1 MRKMARMQHRI
12 IIGLVCLFWLSLSGI
27 FAQDVLKTKTGETIN
42 CTILEV
48 GDDFVSYTLPSDES
62 KSRYILSVSEI
73 ESVQFAD
80 GTKQV
85 FHAPSTPKKETPP
98 GYIPPDKVVLTN
110 GQTLE
115 GAIVE
120 RKRFGL
126 NFLPKGEGATQ
137 RYIPF
142 AQIARIEP
150 GDGPVEFVQE
160 KAPKEANKK
169 SETDFSYLPPHH
181 AALSIG
187 ALIPMGQFGEQGGPN
202 PGYAGPGFMTQAEV
216 TGYIFRGTGVSG
228 IGGYGFMPYK
238 NPAVRN
244 AVDNYLLSANKFPGA
259 TIQNVTSDS
268 WQMAWGQVGM
278 GYISDW
284 GRVMIDSRF
293 AIGVMNVTF
302 PTQTVA
308 LNHNGVDKTV
318 RFFREDAQG
327 LMISG
332 SLALR
337 VFLTRRWQVRAGFN
351 LSSAD
356 VRFSQLQEQEN
367 NGNALVAP
375 ITGIGPTNLVIGY
388 VGFELGTAITLG
400 R

>member
-1 MRKMARMQHRI
+1 MQYRI
-12 IIGLVCLFWLSLSGI
+12 IFWIYSVLWLTASGLS
-27 FAQDVLKTKTGETIN
+27 AQDILKTRTGETIA

-48 GDDFVSYTLPSDES
+48 GEDFVSYTLPADDS
-62 KSRYILSVSEI
+62 KSRYILSVAEI
-73 ESVQFAD
+73 TSVEFAD

-85 FHAPSTPKKETPP
+85 FHAPSEPKKEMPV

-110 GQTLE
+110 GEILE
-115 GAIVE
+115 GEIVE

-126 NFLPKGEGATQ
+126 NFLSKGEGKTQ
-137 RYIPF
+137 RYVPF

-150 GDGPVEFVQE
+150 GDGPVEYVQE
-160 KAPKEANKK
+160 KAPKAENKK
-169 SETDFSYLPPHH
+169 SEKDFSYLPPHH

-202 PGYAGPGFMTQAEV
+202 PGYAGPGFLTQAEV

-238 NPAVRN
+238 NPAIRN
-244 AVDNYLLSANKFPGA
+244 TLDNYLLGNTKYPGA
-259 TIQNVTSDS
+259 TIQNVTSDP

-293 AIGVMNVTF
+293 AIGVMNVSF

-308 LNHNGVDKTV
+308 LTHNGTDKTV

-337 VFLTRRWQVRAGFN
+337 VFLTRRWQVRAGFSI
-351 LSSAD
+351 SSAD
-356 VRFSQLQEQEN
+356 VRFSQLLEQEN
-367 NGNALVAP
+367 NGNAVGTF

-400 R
+400 K

>member
-1 MRKMARMQHRI
+1 MFKIGRMRHNI
-12 IIGLVCLFWLSLSGI
+12 IFWLLACLWFAATGLS
-27 FAQDVLKTKTGETIN
+27 AQDILKTKNGDIIP

-48 GDDFVSYTLPSDES
+48 GEDFVSYTLPSDES
-62 KSRYILSVSEI
+62 KSRYILSISEI
-73 ESVQFAD
+73 SSVEFSD

-85 FHAPSTPKKETPP
+85 FHAPAAPKKEKPP

-110 GQTLE
+110 GQVLE
-115 GAIVE
+115 GEIIE

-126 NFLPKGEGATQ
+126 NFQAKGEATAP

-150 GDGPVEFVQE
+150 GDGAVEYVQE
-160 KAPKEANKK
+160 KAPKAQDKK

-187 ALIPMGQFGEQGGPN
+187 ALIPMGQFGQQGGPN
-202 PGYAGPGFMTQAEV
+202 PGFAGPGFMTQAEI

-228 IGGYGFMPYK
+228 IAGYGVMPYR
-238 NPAVRN
+238 NPGVRL
-244 AVDNYLLSANKFPGA
+244 ALDNYLLSQAQYQGA
-259 TIQNVTSDS
+259 TIQNVSSDA
-268 WQMAWGQVGM
+268 WQMTWGQIGM

-293 AIGVMNVTF
+293 AIGIMNVTF
-302 PTQTVA
+302 PAQSA
-308 LNHNGVDKTV
+308 LLTHNGVDKTI

-332 SLALR
+332 GLALR
-337 VFLTRRWQVRAGFN
+337 VFITRRWQVRGGFSI
-351 LSSAD
+351 SSAD
-356 VRFSQLQEQEN
+356 VRFSQLLGQED
-367 NGNALVAP
+367 NGAPVLAP